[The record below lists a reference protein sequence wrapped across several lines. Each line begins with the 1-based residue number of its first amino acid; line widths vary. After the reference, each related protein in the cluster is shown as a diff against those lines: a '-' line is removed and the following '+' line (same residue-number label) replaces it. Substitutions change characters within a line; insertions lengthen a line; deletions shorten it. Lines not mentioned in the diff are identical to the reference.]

1 MLPIYIAAQNA
12 AIILRR
18 PIIDPTVV
26 TLESFEV
33 LTPPKIVTHTEGKLR
48 ITYPSV
54 GRLSAPATSAV
65 YKGLAEFIAYYAQN
79 VMADAKSQKV
89 VKRLST
95 EDPPTPRYITE
106 LLTGIIRGMS
116 PNPHQTFHQ
125 TTSIT
130 KRINDHALCDK
141 EADAPWRRSPIW
153 LIVRVTLQTTLHDL
167 NLDERFSYK
176 PFMVYVLSSI
186 LGAAL
191 HFKQPDYLLFVMN
204 AKLAR
209 RVWKLSHA
217 NVTRGGLFA
226 MDTALYINTIVSDEL
241 EQRWKRIQRET
252 TRTIDWE
259 APTGQDL
266 LTAARVD
273 PSRSLP
279 YLKKAKKHNA
289 LMQRHGGSTEW
300 VVPGGEN
307 YAMRLG
313 RDFGSTTSPKVPSP
327 LRKKSPDRLERTIQL
342 HDFECWVADELR
354 ATDLPQIDMV
364 KLNKALNDYID
375 ISLTHYKGNPERL
388 SVAFLTILELWM
400 FIDRK
405 VIDWMPIL
413 KQYSPEIPV
422 TVLEPLLL
430 PYRSQM
436 ERHAQVE
443 IYLEQRQREGG
454 CNSAIFYDTKD
465 RDSFVSRFVGQSATL
480 QYTLQNMEREAEQQA
495 HQKEIEMENMNAK
508 YRTLTQEM
516 NAASCTKIQITRN
529 KKKVTEHPSCPKC
542 TKKKEL
548 KRMKYVYPLIF
559 FSNWLIVVIRF
570 TVFERPLPADN
581 ITRRC
586 VVFELQTP
594 HQFAVWRDA
603 TYAVLSAC
611 SGGIKEKQEGVPW
624 LISSYPSYKSHF
636 CRPYEGHMLELAS
649 HRTKYD
655 NTRKPPLSHDVAIR
669 PHSMS
674 KYRVLNNGSWASNPF
689 SSKSEAASQ
698 YLRGLCAME
707 VSPDGPY
714 KPLQFSVSGTTHTS
728 NQIIASQDACSTT
741 ITLHDYEAFGHL
753 RAGHKLQWR
762 NMLKELRRG
771 ILSISHKDVHVLFL
785 QAMWQAEAK
794 SKNNMW
800 HREAHS
806 DAAESAFGLAALE
819 EITDLLDKIE
829 DNWTWSY
836 ACGTLIAM
844 AARILSITNERDVQ
858 DMAVEFL
865 KRARGVAH
873 QWLKEIAGAQGR
885 NAADGTNITSTLP
898 VEASSQ
904 KQRQVFL
911 IAMVCCSTFN
921 VDEAL
926 VDRVFEPSQDVA
938 LLVECRNHIY
948 MNKPPAL
955 SSLSFVMRT
964 FFERDQL
971 LALRLLPRL
980 ANCIRTL
987 PGARNGLD
995 EGIRALWD
1003 GYFPN
1008 RRWMVYNRP
1017 YERWYTTRTTEE
1029 DGRRGVDV
1037 HINLLG
1043 TYRSCICGL
1052 V

>member
-1 MLPIYIAAQNA
+1 VLPIHIAAQNA

-18 PIIDPTVV
+18 PIIDPAVF

-54 GRLSAPATSAV
+54 GRLSAPATSVVHTA
-65 YKGLAEFIAYYAQN
+65 LAEFIAYYAQN
-79 VMADAKSQKV
+79 VMAGAKSQQV
-89 VKRLST
+89 VKRAST

-116 PNPHQTFHQ
+116 PNPDQTFNQ
-125 TTSIT
+125 TTFIT

-141 EADAPWRRSPIW
+141 AADAPWRRSPIW
-153 LIVRVTLQTTLHDL
+153 LILRVTLQTTLHDL

-176 PFMVYVLSSI
+176 SFMVYVISSI
-186 LGAAL
+186 LSASL
-191 HFKQPDYLLFVMN
+191 HLKQPDYLLFVMN

-217 NVTRGGLFA
+217 NITRDGLFA
-226 MDTALYINTIVSDEL
+226 IDTAVDINTIVSDEL
-241 EQRWKRIQRET
+241 EQRWQRIQRET
-252 TRTIDWE
+252 TRKIDWE
-259 APTGQDL
+259 VPTRQEL
-266 LTAARVD
+266 LVAAHMD

-279 YLKKAKKHNA
+279 YLKKAKKLKAVLQGHS
-289 LMQRHGGSTEW
+289 GSTEW

-307 YAMRLG
+307 YAMRPG
-313 RDFGSTTSPKVPSP
+313 RASGSTNGPQIPSTLSKMSPAP
-327 LRKKSPDRLERTIQL
+327 LERMIQL
-342 HDFECWVADELR
+342 YDFECWVADELR
-354 ATDLPQIDMV
+354 TIDLPQIDMI

-375 ISLTHYKGNPERL
+375 ISLGHYKGNPERL
-388 SVAFLTILELWM
+388 SVAFLTILEIWM
-400 FIDRK
+400 FMDRK

-454 CNSAIFYDTKD
+454 RNSAVFYDTKD
-465 RDSFVSRFVGQSATL
+465 RDSFVSWFVGQSASL
-480 QYTLQNMEREAEQQA
+480 QRTLQNMEREAEKQT
-495 HQKEIEMENMNAK
+495 HQKEVEMERMNAT
-508 YRTLTQEM
+508 YRALTQEM
-516 NAASCTKIQITRN
+516 NAASCTKTKVVKNN
-529 KKKVTEHPSCPKC
+529 KTVTIHPPCAKC
-542 TKKKEL
+542 SKKKEL
-548 KRMKYVYPLIF
+548 KQMKYVYSPTF
-559 FSNWLIVVIRF
+559 FSNRLTVVIRF

-586 VVFELQTP
+586 IVFELQTP

-611 SGGIKEKQEGVPW
+611 SGGIKEKADGVPW

-636 CRPYEGHMLELAS
+636 CRPYEGHKLELAS
-649 HRTKYD
+649 YRTKYD
-655 NTRKPPLSHDVAIR
+655 NTRKPPLSHDAVIR

-674 KYRVLNNGSWASNPF
+674 KYRVFKSGSWASNPF
-689 SSKSEAASQ
+689 SSESEAASR

-707 VSPDGPY
+707 VTPDGPY
-714 KPLQFSVSGTTHTS
+714 KTLQFSVLGTAHTS
-728 NQIIASQDACSTT
+728 NQIIASQDTCSTT
-741 ITLHDYEAFGHL
+741 ITLHDFEAFGHL

-771 ILSISHKDVHVLFL
+771 VLSISHRDVHVLFL
-785 QAMWQAEAK
+785 QTMWQAEAK

-800 HREAHS
+800 HREAHA
-806 DAAESAFGLAALE
+806 DATESAFGLEALE

-858 DMAVEFL
+858 DIAVKFL

-873 QWLKEIAGAQGR
+873 QWLTEIVGTQGE
-885 NAADGTNITSTLP
+885 NASDDTNITSASP
-898 VEASSQ
+898 AEASSQ
-904 KQRQVFL
+904 KQRQVL
-911 IAMVCCSTFN
+911 LVAMVCCSTFN

-926 VDRVFEPSQDVA
+926 VDRVFEPSRDVS
-938 LLVECRNHIY
+938 LLVECRSHIY

-955 SSLSFVMRT
+955 STLPFVMRT
-964 FFERDQL
+964 LFERDQR

-1003 GYFPN
+1003 RYVPS
-1008 RRWMVYNRP
+1008 RRWMVYNSP
-1017 YERWYTTRTTEE
+1017 YERWYTTRTVEE
-1029 DGRRGVDV
+1029 DGLRGIDV
-1037 HINLLG
+1037 HLNLLG
-1043 TYRSCICGL
+1043 IYRHCVWGPD
-1052 V
+1052 